1 MQPPTLSGTGIGRWI
16 LPALLGVLAGTA
28 LQLQQAALSGPLFYA
43 CLLLVALVLYALVAI
58 E

>member
-1 MQPPTLSGTGIGRWI
+1 MHPPTLSGTGIGRWI

-28 LQLQQAALSGPLFYA
+28 LQLQQAAPLFYA